1 MQLSRGW
8 YGLLFFWTAVVVL
21 CGAGA
26 GALQVLGPP
35 TSART
40 SALVPLADPVL
51 AEFAE
56 RVPATSLP
64 PASVSEP
71 AFEVADAG
79 AKTADAAPRAETGP
93 PAMLLAAATIPL
105 ADHEPAPP
113 DTEVAARE
121 PDEPVATDAGHEARQ
136 PAKQDPQPPARKLHL
151 RIVRDDGRCPQKA
164 CYKWHVLDRRQKLP
178 HATLDLATLRLA
190 PSIRQAVENG
200 EAELIV
206 DAVEQHK
213 TIHGHDRVVIVAT
226 NLAGVMPHDGPFA
239 AIAASGP

>member
-1 MQLSRGW
+1 VSP
-8 YGLLFFWTAVVVL
+8 V
-21 CGAGA
+21 
-26 GALQVLGPP
+26 
-35 TSART
+35 
-40 SALVPLADPVL
+40 DPVL
-51 AEFAE
+51 VEFAE

-71 AFEVADAG
+71 AGEVADAG
-79 AKTADAAPRAETGP
+79 TKTADAAPRAETAP
-93 PAMLLAAATIPL
+93 PAVLLAPETIPL
-105 ADHEPAPP
+105 ADHEPSPP
-113 DTEVAARE
+113 DTEVAALE
-121 PDEPVATDAGHEARQ
+121 PDAPPIATDAGHEARQ
-136 PAKQDPQPPARKLHL
+136 PANQDPQPPARKLHL

-164 CYKWHVLDRRQKLP
+164 CYKWHVLGRGQKLP

-226 NLAGVMPHDGPFA
+226 NLAGVTPHDGPFA